1 MFLARDAER
10 YIEIHRRLGYK
21 YDTEQ
26 RWLAEY
32 AKFASEA
39 GDEWIRIERVMQW
52 ISRSVSRYQSVRKLR
67 LMRNFAIW
75 MRAEDH
81 RHELPPR
88 DAFGRHSPATPS
100 PHLLTRGQIRQVM
113 DAALELPPAGSI
125 SPYTWHYLFGLM
137 AVTGL
142 RVSEALALQLRDV
155 TPDGLAVRETKFRK
169 SRLVPLHKT
178 TRDALHNY
186 IELRERFGGFDDHL
200 FVLSTGRPPNPSGPH
215 NVFVSLLRKLNLR
228 GGIGEK
234 GPRLHD
240 LRHSFS
246 VYSLETIPEG
256 RNESAH
262 LMALATYLGHASPDN
277 TYWYL
282 KPTPPVM
289 KRIAEAAE
297 TAQLGRITK

>member
-1 MFLARDAER
+1 MSLACDAER
-10 YIEIHRRLGYK
+10 YIEIHRRLGYR
-21 YDTEQ
+21 YDMEH
-26 RWLAEY
+26 RWLTEY
-32 AKFASEA
+32 AEVASKA
-39 GDEWIRIERVMQW
+39 GDEWIRIERVMDW
-52 ISRSVSRYQSVRKLR
+52 ISRSSSRYQSVRKLR
-67 LMRNFAIW
+67 LMRRFAIW

-88 DAFGRHSPATPS
+88 DAFGRHSTATPS

-142 RVSEALALQLRDV
+142 RISEALALRFSDV
-155 TPDGLAVRETKFRK
+155 TPDGLTVRETKFRK

-178 TRDALHNY
+178 ARDALHDY
-186 IELRERFGGFDDHL
+186 IQLRERFGGFDNHL
-200 FVLSTGRPPNPSGPH
+200 FVLSTGRPPHPRVPYTI
-215 NVFVSLLRKLNLR
+215 FVRLLRKLNLR
-228 GGIGEK
+228 GGVGEK

-262 LMALATYLGHASPDN
+262 LMALATYLGHTSPDH

-282 KPTPPVM
+282 KPTPPIM
-289 KRIAEAAE
+289 QRIAQAAE
-297 TAQLGRITK
+297 KAQLGRTAK